1 MVWSFPKPINSRQRR
16 RHAAQVPTACW
27 TIMSSATL
35 AGNWVAAPVE
45 GVATAVGAMAAV
57 GAMVA
62 AKAMGVGVAVAGDG
76 GGTRA

>member
-1 MVWSFPKPINSRQRR
+1 
-16 RHAAQVPTACW
+16 
-27 TIMSSATL
+27 MSSATL
-35 AGNWVAAPVE
+35 GGNWVVAPVE

-62 AKAMGVGVAVAGDG
+62 GKAMGVGVAAAGDG

>member
-1 MVWSFPKPINSRQRR
+1 
-16 RHAAQVPTACW
+16 
-27 TIMSSATL
+27 MSSATL